1 MKNLVLCSCG
11 ILLLLPSCG
20 LFDKKP
26 EVTPSKLNAKARL
39 SGRIYKVN
47 IAEGY
52 VLIRRYG
59 PWRVGDDEIVE
70 SRGEGRISN
79 LLPSGERLGEHVAA
93 DIRSG
98 QAKIGDGVYIRKIS
112 TSQDTKT
119 STKPEKPE
127 PSNIKPEHRQSKPE
141 SP

>member
-26 EVTPSKLNAKARL
+26 EVTPSKLKSEARL

-47 IAEGY
+47 IGEGY

-59 PWRVGDDEIVE
+59 PWRVGDDEMVE
-70 SRGEGRISN
+70 SRGVGRTAN
-79 LLPSGERLGEHVAA
+79 LLPTGERLGEHIAA

-98 QAKIGDGVYIRKIS
+98 EVEIGDGVYIRKIS
-112 TSQDTKT
+112 ISFKKDTKVRIL
-119 STKPEKPE
+119 STRGL
-127 PSNIKPEHRQSKPE
+127 SSLSILE
-141 SP
+141 SI